1 MIALSKTPENILTK
15 LADANQAGVNMMSP
29 KAVVTYWLSQGEKES
44 ILFFYQPNSVE
55 FDFDKY
61 KRAVEE
67 MKERRN

>member
-15 LADANQAGVNMMSP
+15 LADANQAGINMTSP

-61 KRAVEE
+61 KLAVEE